1 MHRSDRIYLSKFEQ
15 DPNPEYLDLDNFDLN
30 CEPDRGEFYDEIILD
45 NEKNFSTVARRLQP
59 NED

>member
-1 MHRSDRIYLSKFEQ
+1 MRQSDRIYLSKFAL
-15 DPNPEYLDLDNFDLN
+15 DPDPEYLNLDDFDLN

-45 NEKNFSTVARRLQP
+45 NEKNFSAVARRLQP